1 MNFLF
6 LFIFLSFSNGFLFP
20 GQHLRRTF
28 PPLDVKRKDSN
39 QEIQLYEEREKE
51 RQKNIYLPK
60 TLNQQ
65 KYVEYMKNRN
75 VSVVF
80 GVGPA
85 GSGKT
90 LFACSSAIQELKQG
104 HVDRIIITRPIFS
117 VDEELGFLPGS
128 IEQKM
133 NPWTRPIFDIF
144 SEFLSLSEMKYMVD
158 NGVIEI
164 SPLAF
169 MRGRTFKRC
178 FIIADEMQNSSPKQM
193 KMLLTRLGDDSRMV
207 ITGDLKQSDRS
218 NDNGLY
224 DFIHRLQMFQTES
237 SSNSN
242 SSIQYVELNDN
253 DIQRSA
259 VVSNILKIYDGHV
272 NKTLDEK
279 PHILRNIVPI
289 MNSSNS
295 ECNVSRDHNNSN
307 VHLNNDAAMIPRS
320 YYPNGYPK
328 NFFDIGF

>member
-1 MNFLF
+1 MFF
-6 LFIFLSFSNGFLFP
+6 SFSNGFIFP
-20 GQHLRRTF
+20 GPHLHRTF
-28 PPLDVKRKDSN
+28 PLDVKRKDSKR
-39 QEIQLYEEREKE
+39 EIQMHEERE
-51 RQKNIYLPK
+51 IYLPK

-65 KYVEYMKNRN
+65 TYVDYIENRN

-104 HVDRIIITRPIFS
+104 YVDRIIITRPTIS

-144 SEFLSLSEMKYMVD
+144 SEFVSRSEIKNMVD

-178 FIIADEMQNSSPKQM
+178 FIIADEMQNSSPNQM
-193 KMLLTRLGDDSRMV
+193 KMLLTRLGDNSRMIV
-207 ITGDLKQSDRS
+207 TGDLKQSDRS

-224 DFIHRLQMFQTES
+224 DFINRLQES
-237 SSNSN
+237 STNFN
-242 SSIQYVELNDN
+242 SIQYVELNDN

-259 VVSNILKIYDGHV
+259 VVSSILKIYD
-272 NKTLDEK
+272 D
-279 PHILRNIVPI
+279 
-289 MNSSNS
+289 
-295 ECNVSRDHNNSN
+295 
-307 VHLNNDAAMIPRS
+307 
-320 YYPNGYPK
+320 K
-328 NFFDIGF
+328 NC

>member
-1 MNFLF
+1 MNVLF
-6 LFIFLSFSNGFLFP
+6 LFIFVSFSNGFT

-28 PPLDVKRKDSN
+28 ALNVKRKDLR
-39 QEIQLYEEREKE
+39 EIQTYEER
-51 RQKNIYLPK
+51 QHTYLPK

-65 KYVEYMKNRN
+65 TYVEHMKNRN
-75 VSVVF
+75 VSVIF

-104 HVDRIIITRPIFS
+104 YVERIIITRPIIS
-117 VDEELGFLPGS
+117 VDEDLGFLPGS

-144 SEFLSLSEMKYMVD
+144 SEFISLSEIKHMVD

-169 MRGRTFKRC
+169 MRGRTFKRS

-207 ITGDLKQSDRS
+207 VTGDLKQSDRS

-224 DFIHRLQMFQTES
+224 DFINRLQMFES
-237 SSNSN
+237 TNLN

-259 VVSNILKIYDGHV
+259 VVTNVLKIYG
-272 NKTLDEK
+272 
-279 PHILRNIVPI
+279 
-289 MNSSNS
+289 
-295 ECNVSRDHNNSN
+295 
-307 VHLNNDAAMIPRS
+307 
-320 YYPNGYPK
+320 
-328 NFFDIGF
+328 

>member
-1 MNFLF
+1 MKY
-6 LFIFLSFSNGFLFP
+6 LFIFFSFTHGFIFP
-20 GQHLRRTF
+20 GRHLRLTF
-28 PPLDVKRKDSN
+28 PLDVKRKHSK
-39 QEIQLYEEREKE
+39 EIQMYEEKE
-51 RQKNIYLPK
+51 RQKYLPK

-65 KYVEYMKNRN
+65 TYVDYMENRN

-90 LFACSSAIQELKQG
+90 LFACSSAIRELKQG
-104 HVDRIIITRPIFS
+104 YVDRIIITRPIIS

-144 SEFLSLSEMKYMVD
+144 SEFVSFFELKHMVD
-158 NGVIEI
+158 TGIIEI
-164 SPLAF
+164 APLAF

-207 ITGDLKQSDRS
+207 VTGDLKQSDRS

-224 DFIHRLQMFQTES
+224 DFINRFQES
-237 SSNSN
+237 STNFN
-242 SSIQYVELNDN
+242 SSIQYVELNDH

-259 VVSNILKIYDGHV
+259 VVSSILKIYDDV
-272 NKTLDEK
+272 
-279 PHILRNIVPI
+279 
-289 MNSSNS
+289 
-295 ECNVSRDHNNSN
+295 
-307 VHLNNDAAMIPRS
+307 
-320 YYPNGYPK
+320 
-328 NFFDIGF
+328 